1 MPQGYDLQ
9 TRRKQYIRNLAFS
22 DDLTKAAKTMA
33 EDLFALDLT
42 VYSSDY
48 CFESVIYNAL
58 AVSEIDDRVSL
69 HPEQLN
75 ILSKIEKN
83 DALII
88 SAPTSFGKTF
98 CIFEYIAR
106 FKPDSIVLIVPTL
119 ALVEEYYKKIIKKY
133 RDGFIKYKIYTN
145 ISEEKIYDFTRKNIF
160 ILTHDRVVQESVIA
174 KLEKIDFLVIDE
186 VYKLETD
193 KTDDRVLVL
202 NMAYYYLA
210 KKAAKYVL
218 LAPFIKEILDYDQL
232 EKKPVFYRSDYSPVV
247 NNIVQKKIISDEER
261 FAKCQEIIESL
272 VGEKTLIYFATV
284 TGKYGMYTYIDS
296 VIANE
301 PEVDSMPG
309 EVSAFIQWAS
319 EEIHDEWCVIT
330 ALKHGYLLH
339 NGQIP
344 VGTRIFQI
352 NQYGEQ
358 LGFDKMLCTS
368 TLLEGVNT
376 TAENIVIVQPA
387 RKYAKEGECFS
398 SFDFFNLVGRTGRLN
413 EHLIG
418 NAYYIQGPRDV
429 EFSYNDAVKSIRF
442 EILDHTDDMD
452 IQFKDISNNQN
463 VNGFLDTLG
472 ITIDE
477 YLENIGTKVRFE
489 TARNIYNRFVE
500 NITEFNSILF
510 EMVAN
515 PEKGRYSLIY
525 LLIKIADGKDN
536 SLEANITN
544 ELLDKR
550 RPSIKM
556 VVNDLRKYYKNV
568 DINSLISKTIR
579 IKNGYIE
586 HQLYNRTSIIKY
598 YCRLAKFADDQ
609 VNILDSKVLKPIE
622 YLYFL
627 NVKNKK
633 MLIDIGI
640 YERDVEKI
648 IQVIGADF
656 DDTIELKNRLLEN
669 WNKLGSISYISRY
682 VIGNL
687 R

>member
-344 VGTRIFQI
+344 VGTRIFLI

>member
-1 MPQGYDLQ
+1 MPQGNDLQ
-9 TRRKQYIRNLAFS
+9 TKRKQYIRSLAFA
-22 DDLTKAAKTMA
+22 DDLTKTAKIMA

-58 AVSEIDDRVSL
+58 AVSEIDNRVSL
-69 HPEQLN
+69 HPEQIN

-83 DALII
+83 NALII

-106 FKPDSIVLIVPTL
+106 FKPNNIVLIVPTL

-133 RDGFIKYKIYTN
+133 RESFAKYKIYTN
-145 ISEEKIYDFTRKNIF
+145 INEEKIYDFTRKNIF

-202 NMAYYYLA
+202 NMAYYYLS
-210 KKAAKYVL
+210 KKAVKYVL
-218 LAPFIKEILDYDQL
+218 LAPFIKEILDYDEL

-261 FAKCQEIIESL
+261 FAKCQEIIENL

-284 TGKYGMYTYIDS
+284 VGKYGMYTYIDS

-301 PEVDSMPG
+301 PEIDSMP
-309 EVSAFIQWAS
+309 EEISAFIQWAC
-319 EEIHDEWCVIT
+319 EEIHEEWCVIT
-330 ALKHGYLLH
+330 ALKHGYLIH

-358 LGFDKMLCTS
+358 VGFDKMLCTS
-368 TLLEGVNT
+368 TLLEEVNT
-376 TAENIVIVQPA
+376 TAENIIIVQPA
-387 RKYAKEGECFS
+387 RKYSKEGECFS

-418 NAYYIQGPRDV
+418 NAYYIQGPKDV

-463 VNGFLDTLG
+463 VNGFLNMLG

-489 TARNIYNRFVE
+489 TARNIYDRFVE
-500 NITEFNSILF
+500 NMTEFNSVLF
-510 EMVAN
+510 EMVDN

-525 LLIKIADGKDN
+525 ILIKIADGRDN

-556 VVNDLRKYYKNV
+556 VVNDLRKYYKNI

-598 YCRLAKFADDQ
+598 YCRLARFTDNQMD
-609 VNILDSKVLKPIE
+609 IIDSKVLRPIE

-648 IQVIGADF
+648 IQVIGSDF
-656 DDTIELKNRLLEN
+656 DDTTELKNRLLEN

-682 VIGNL
+682 VIRNL

>member
-9 TRRKQYIRNLAFS
+9 TKRKQYIRDLASADNL
-22 DDLTKAAKTMA
+22 THTAKTMA

-69 HPEQLN
+69 HPEQIS

-106 FKPDSIVLIVPTL
+106 CKPDNIVLIVPTL

-133 RDGFIKYKIYTN
+133 KDSFAKYKIYTN
-145 ISEEKIYDFTRKNIF
+145 INEEKVYDFTGKNIF

-193 KTDDRVLVL
+193 MTDDRVLVL
-202 NMAYYYLA
+202 NMAYYYLS
-210 KKAAKYVL
+210 KKAVKYVL
-218 LAPFIKEILDYDQL
+218 LAPFIKEILDYDEL

-261 FAKCQEIIESL
+261 FAKCQELIKNL
-272 VGEKTLIYFATV
+272 VGKKTLIYFATV

-301 PEVDSMPG
+301 PEVDSMP
-309 EVSAFIQWAS
+309 EEISAFIQWAS
-319 EEIHDEWCVIT
+319 EEIHEEWSVIT

-358 LGFDKMLCTS
+358 AGFDKMLCTS

-376 TAENIVIVQPA
+376 TAENIIIVQPA
-387 RKYAKEGECFS
+387 RKYTKEGECFS

-418 NAYYIQGPRDV
+418 NAYYIQGPKDV
-429 EFSYNDAVKSIRF
+429 EFSYNDAVRSIRF

-452 IQFKDISNNQN
+452 IQFKDIRNNQN
-463 VNGFLDTLG
+463 VNGFLNTLG

-477 YLENIGTKVRFE
+477 YLENIGTKVRFD
-489 TARNIYNRFVE
+489 TAQNIYNRFVK
-500 NITEFNSILF
+500 NITEFSRVLS

-515 PEKGRYSLIY
+515 REKGRYSLICI
-525 LLIKIADGKDN
+525 LMKMADGKDN

-544 ELLDKR
+544 KLLDKR
-550 RPSIKM
+550 RTAIKT
-556 VVNDLRKYYKNV
+556 VVNDLRKYYTNT

-598 YCRLAKFADDQ
+598 YCQLARFTDNQID
-609 VNILDSKVLKPIE
+609 IIDSKVLKPIE

-648 IQVIGADF
+648 IQVIGSDF
-656 DDTIELKNRLLEN
+656 DDTTELKNRLLEN
-669 WNKLGSISYISRY
+669 WNKLSSISYISKY
-682 VIGNL
+682 VIRNL

>member
-550 RPSIKM
+550 RPSIKI